1 MKRLLFL
8 TSVFAFAC
16 SSAVSEWD
24 KVYRY
29 EAPVGWT
36 KEKYERQVA
45 PQAFSNPP
53 ESRDVEVTSYEKE
66 RLEMLRKLLQTPPTP
81 IRVPDTV
88 IRVLIL
94 PWVDS
99 EGNLNTSRYV
109 FFRVEEGKWILGD
122 YLLKRGEPIRELR
135 PLDR

>member
-8 TSVFAFAC
+8 VSVFAFSC
-16 SSAVSEWD
+16 SPSVSEWD

-29 EAPVGWT
+29 EAPAGWN

-45 PQAFSNPP
+45 PQVFSKPP
-53 ESRDVEVTSYEKE
+53 EKKDVEVTSYEKE
-66 RLEMLRKLLQTPPTP
+66 RLEVLQKLLQTPPTP
-81 IRVPDTV
+81 MRVPDTV
-88 IRVLIL
+88 VRVLIL

-135 PLDR
+135 PLDK

>member
-16 SSAVSEWD
+16 SPAVSEWD

-29 EAPVGWT
+29 EAPAGWS

-45 PQAFSNPP
+45 PQAFLKPP
-53 ESRDVEVTSYEKE
+53 EKKDMEVTSYEKE
-66 RLEMLRKLLQTPPTP
+66 RLEMLQKLLQTPPTP
-81 IRVPDTV
+81 LRVPDTV

-122 YLLKRGEPIRELR
+122 YLLKRGEPIRELK